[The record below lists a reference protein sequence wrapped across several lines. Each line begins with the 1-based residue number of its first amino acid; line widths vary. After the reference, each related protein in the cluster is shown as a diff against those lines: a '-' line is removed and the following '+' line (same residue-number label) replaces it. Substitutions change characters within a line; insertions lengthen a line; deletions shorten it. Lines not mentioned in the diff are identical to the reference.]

1 MTDEKEQDAKIH
13 IDDDWKTQAQAE
25 KEKLAEAEEDTR
37 AEKSAPLPPA
47 DFSILIFSLA
57 TQARLAFGDV
67 ENPASGEKR
76 ADLPVAK
83 HSIDMLEMLE
93 EKTKGNLSDAESKLL
108 DTVLYELRMRY
119 VQLA

>member
-1 MTDEKEQDAKIH
+1 MKDEKEQEPKIH

-25 KEKLAEAEEDTR
+25 KEELAKAEKDTT
-37 AEKSAPLPPA
+37 AEKSPPLPA
-47 DFSILIFSLA
+47 ANLSILVLSLA
-57 TQARLAFGDV
+57 TQARLAFGDL
-67 ENPASGEKR
+67 ENPASGKKQV
-76 ADLPVAK
+76 DLPMAK

-108 DTVLYELRMRY
+108 DTVLYELRMHY

>member
-1 MTDEKEQDAKIH
+1 MTDEKEQDPKIH

-25 KEKLAEAEEDTR
+25 KEKLAEAEKDTK

-47 DFSILIFSLA
+47 DINILILSLA

-119 VQLA
+119 V